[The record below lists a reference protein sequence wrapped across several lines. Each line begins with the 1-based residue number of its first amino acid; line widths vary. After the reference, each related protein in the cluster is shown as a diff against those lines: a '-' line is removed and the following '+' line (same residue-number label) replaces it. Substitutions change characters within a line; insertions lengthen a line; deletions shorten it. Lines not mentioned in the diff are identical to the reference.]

1 MVHILSGRV
10 FPQETLMCPLHAGP
24 DLCYAADI
32 LYSLSKKVV
41 VVLKSE
47 FQIASHCRGFR
58 KLDEWRTVWLNVDI
72 VKQAD

>member
-1 MVHILSGRV
+1 
-10 FPQETLMCPLHAGP
+10 MCPLHAGP

-41 VVLKSE
+41 VVVLKSE

-58 KLDEWRTVWLNVDI
+58 KLGERA
-72 VKQAD
+72 QFG